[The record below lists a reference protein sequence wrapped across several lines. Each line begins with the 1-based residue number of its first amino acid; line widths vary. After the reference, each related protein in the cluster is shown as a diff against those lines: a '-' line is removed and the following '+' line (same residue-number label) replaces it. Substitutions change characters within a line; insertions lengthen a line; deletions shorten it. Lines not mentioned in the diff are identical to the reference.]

1 MNSEYIL
8 CFGSNF
14 SGQLGIGD
22 KTREIPSFCPY
33 PFGCLKEKSID
44 VKDIHDIQCGSQFT
58 VLLTTSGQVLLNI
71 KLLFFPNFLL
81 NIFFFIILIVVYLWY
96 SKWHDDA
103 FIDTDPNILSITLY
117 TNIMR

>member
-22 KTREIPSFCPY
+22 KIREIPSFCPY

-44 VKDIHDIQCGSQFT
+44 AKDIHDIQCGSQFT

-71 KLLFFPNFLL
+71 KSLFFR
-81 NIFFFIILIVVYLWY
+81 IFY
-96 SKWHDDA
+96 
-103 FIDTDPNILSITLY
+103 
-117 TNIMR
+117 